1 MKDNLEHLLSKHG
14 VLTSFSIAKKVNED
28 NIKELTD
35 KIKGEAKNKFDFHQK
50 LKNEI
55 SKQSIDDILNNKV
68 PGLIKN
74 KDVIPEE
81 EPTVP
86 DIIPDRVEDKVPP
99 KKKKPSKKMEY
110 KTDKAKM
117 AVLYTLIS
125 KISGE
130 VIHNNLTKNDICFM
144 IYAVLNFLEVTEEDF
159 ATFHKEAR
167 KKDEPLDDNDDT
179 DEFFGNDDTKL

>member
-35 KIKGEAKNKFDFHQK
+35 KIKGDAKNKFDFHQK

-74 KDVIPEE
+74 TDNIPEE

-86 DIIPDRVEDKVPP
+86 DVIPEKVEDKAPS
-99 KKKKPSKKMEY
+99 KKKRSRKMEY
-110 KTDKAKM
+110 KTGKAKM
-117 AVLYTLIS
+117 AILYALIS
-125 KISGE
+125 KVAGE
-130 VIHNNLTKNDICFM
+130 VIHNNLTKDDICFM
-144 IYAVLNFLEVTEEDF
+144 IYAVLNFLDVTEEDF
-159 ATFHKEAR
+159 ASFHKRAR
-167 KKDEPLDDNDDT
+167 KKDEPLDEDGDGL
-179 DEFFGNDDTKL
+179 FGEDDTKL